1 MNELIGKKI
10 HESFGGKWFEEIV
23 EIVCYTETS
32 LLVKVRADDGFE
44 MYECFNKRN
53 GDWYFFSYWHHSDR
67 KTALYLFDLESKQK
81 SA

>member
-44 MYECFNKRN
+44 MYECFEKRD
-53 GDWYFFSYWHHSDR
+53 GDWYFDSYWHHTD
-67 KTALYLFDLESKQK
+67 KETALYLFDLDCKK
-81 SA
+81 VAA

>member
-1 MNELIGKKI
+1 MKELIGKKI
-10 HESFGGKWFEEIV
+10 HQSFGGKWFEEIV

-53 GDWYFFSYWHHSDR
+53 GEWDFSSYWHHSNR
-67 KTALYLFDLESKQK
+67 KTALYFFDLESKQK

>member
-53 GDWYFFSYWHHSDR
+53 GDWYFLSYWHHSNR